1 MTKPLVSLLMAAYN
15 NVAYIKNA
23 IDSAKKQT
31 YKNWELII
39 LDDGSDDGTWELAEV
54 LSKGDKRIKVHKNG
68 VNIGYNSTMLKLSGL
83 AKGDFYA
90 HFDSDDMLERY
101 AIEEMLLA
109 FDQLPNVKFIYSDFA
124 QIGKKG
130 EVEHYSPSPTFDP
143 NKLHQ
148 HGWRHF
154 GMYRSDVMEHIQ
166 GYNEK
171 LASTNGCADG
181 DLFMQIVEKFPAAR
195 LPKVLYLYRNHGN
208 NISTK
213 NAKCEACPLRMDCN
227 FARVW
232 CKSANYDITTF
243 KPIEVHHGIEDIRSF
258 EPKN

>member
-39 LDDGSDDGTWELAEV
+39 LDDGSTDGTWELAEV
-54 LSKGDKRIKVHKNG
+54 LSRGDKRIKVHKNG

-101 AIEEMLLA
+101 AIEEMMLA
-109 FDQLPNVKFIYSDFA
+109 FDQLPDVKFIYSDFA

-130 EVEHYSPSPTFDP
+130 EVEQTSMDDSEKPS
-143 NKLHQ
+143 
-148 HGWRHF
+148 
-154 GMYRSDVMEHIQ
+154 S
-166 GYNEK
+166 
-171 LASTNGCADG
+171 
-181 DLFMQIVEKFPAAR
+181 
-195 LPKVLYLYRNHGN
+195 
-208 NISTK
+208 
-213 NAKCEACPLRMDCN
+213 
-227 FARVW
+227 
-232 CKSANYDITTF
+232 
-243 KPIEVHHGIEDIRSF
+243 
-258 EPKN
+258 